1 MLKIIGA
8 IIGFLIIRFF
18 VLSNIEV
25 LGFQMFVRV
34 LGEGLEKGV
43 IFDKGYLKFFEWALK
58 TDTSIKLI
66 TGTIAGG
73 ALGGWFEQNANKKN
87 ILA

>member
-34 LGEGLEKGV
+34 LVEGLEKGRL
-43 IFDKGYLKFFEWALK
+43 FSEDGLEFFVRALK

-66 TGTIAGG
+66 AGTIAGG
-73 ALGGWFEQNANKKN
+73 ALGWWFEQNANKKN